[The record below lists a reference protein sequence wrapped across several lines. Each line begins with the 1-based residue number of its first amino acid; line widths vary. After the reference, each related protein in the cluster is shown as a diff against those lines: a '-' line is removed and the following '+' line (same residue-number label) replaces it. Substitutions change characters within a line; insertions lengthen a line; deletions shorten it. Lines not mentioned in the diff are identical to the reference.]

1 MASSEK
7 KELEK
12 AAYALVKEIGKKYD
26 WKFKSFFLFKP
37 SDFLLFRITF
47 FYSYNTNTMDG
58 YLSFKPI
65 YIDDTLWD
73 ILKFENNKKKPL
85 SFRVSAAFSQQ
96 FTAIRPIKLHT
107 NTDKFSEDLEH
118 LLITVEK
125 DIEKTTSKIKNMQD
139 YTAFLEI
146 HYPNMTDISMINGR
160 ILGHLT
166 LQEYDKALDL
176 IEKAVEKKGKR
187 FFDCEW
193 STGDKSFYQLAREVC
208 VSKLNN

>member
-12 AAYALVKEIGKKYD
+12 AAYALVKEIGKKYG
-26 WKFKSFFLFKP
+26 WKFNSFFLFKP
-37 SDFLLFRITF
+37 SDFLLFNITF
-47 FYSYNTNTMDG
+47 FYRYNTKTMDG

-73 ILKFENNKKKPL
+73 ILGYEDNKKRPL
-85 SFRVSAAFSQQ
+85 SFRVSAAWSQD
-96 FTAIRPIKLHT
+96 FTDIRPIKLHT
-107 NTDKFSEDLEH
+107 DTEKFSEDIEN
-118 LLITVEK
+118 LLIEAEK

-139 YTAFLEI
+139 YIAFLEI
-146 HYPNMTDISMINGR
+146 EYPTMESIRMVNGC
-160 ILGHLT
+160 ILGYLT

-176 IEKAVEKKGKR
+176 IEKVEEKKGKSS
-187 FFDCEW
+187 CQW
-193 STGDKSFYQLAREVC
+193 TIGSKTFYQLAREIC